1 MTEYAPVVVKGIADQ
16 VVELPIGDGPATGY
30 SWLLDLPVGVVRIGD
45 GPAKCVDADRRLG
58 ASASGAIR
66 VVAPKGSYRIT
77 ARLVR
82 PWEPDNP
89 AATMVIDLAIE

>member
-1 MTEYAPVVVKGIADQ
+1 MTEFAPVVVKGIADQ

-30 SWLLDLPVGVVRIGD
+30 SWLLDLPAGVVRIGD
-45 GPAKCVDADRRLG
+45 GPAKHVDAERGLG

-66 VVAPKGSYRIT
+66 VVASKGSYRIS

-82 PWEPDNP
+82 PWEPENP
-89 AATMVIDLAIE
+89 AAAMVIDLIIE